1 MQLQLREKIMRP
13 SKFDYERADSLSS
26 AVEMLSVS
34 EGMAKPMAGGQSLVP
49 MMNLRLARPN
59 NLVSIR
65 RLPELQDIQEAKK
78 TIRIGAAVT
87 HAVLEDQNSADVTGR
102 YLSYVAKGIAYRAV
116 RNRGTIGGS
125 LCHADPAADWLTS
138 LSAIGAVCNIQG
150 AKGKRQ
156 VPVEELMIAPFV
168 NALERNEILASI
180 EVPKLSA
187 TARWAYVKF
196 CQKTG
201 EFAKSI
207 CAVVFDPSTG
217 VSRAFLGGMDGPP
230 LFLNETSNQLGSADP
245 ETMLKVA
252 KKEIRSKLREV
263 EADRLAIHL
272 TMVERAIRRI
282 EGYK

>member
-1 MQLQLREKIMRP
+1 MRP

-34 EGMAKPMAGGQSLVP
+34 DGMAKPMAGGQSLVP

-65 RLPELQDIQEAKK
+65 RLPELQDIQEGKK
-78 TIRIGAAVT
+78 TLRVGAAVT
-87 HAVLEDQNSADVTGR
+87 HAVLEDQNSADVAGQ

-125 LCHADPAADWLTS
+125 LCHADPAADWITS
-138 LSAIGAVCNIQG
+138 LSAIGAVCNVQG

-156 VPVEELMIAPFV
+156 IPVEGLMIAPFV
-168 NALERNEILASI
+168 NTLEPNEILVSV
-180 EVPKLSA
+180 EVPKLST

-207 CAVVFDPSTG
+207 CAVIFDPQTG
-217 VSRAFLGGMDGPP
+217 VSRAFLGGTDGPP
-230 LFLNETSNQLGSADP
+230 LFLRETSLQLGSADP
-245 ETMLKVA
+245 ESLLKVA
-252 KKEIRSKLREV
+252 KEEIKNKLQEA
-263 EADRLAIHL
+263 EADRLAIHFI
-272 TMVERAIRRI
+272 MVERAIARI
-282 EGYK
+282 EGYKR